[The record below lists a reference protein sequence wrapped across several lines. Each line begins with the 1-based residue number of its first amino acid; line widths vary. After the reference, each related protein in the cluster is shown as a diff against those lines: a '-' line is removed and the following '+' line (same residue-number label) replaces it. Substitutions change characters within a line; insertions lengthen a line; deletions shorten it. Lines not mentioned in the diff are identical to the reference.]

1 MNKELIRELVAAGV
15 SFTEDEI
22 VFITKDA
29 TGQIVWLEKGNE
41 KAGLT
46 HIINRHLD
54 DFSNAIG
61 LTEESLPQFLED
73 VVSKGTVVS
82 NIMANIGT
90 GYTRVYDYDGS
101 YYTVTGVGTNGFIV
115 TAYPTPKEG

>member
-41 KAGLT
+41 KAELT

-61 LTEESLPQFLED
+61 LTEESLPRFLED
-73 VVSKGTVVS
+73 VVSKGTVLV
-82 NIMANIGT
+82 I
-90 GYTRVYDYDGS
+90 
-101 YYTVTGVGTNGFIV
+101 
-115 TAYPTPKEG
+115 